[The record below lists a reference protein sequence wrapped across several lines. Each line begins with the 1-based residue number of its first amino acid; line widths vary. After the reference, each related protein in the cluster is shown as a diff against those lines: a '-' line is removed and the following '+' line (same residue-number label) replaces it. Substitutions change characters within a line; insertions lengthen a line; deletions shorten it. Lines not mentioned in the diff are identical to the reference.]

1 MLMIYHK
8 NCNVI
13 VNLYRR
19 GLKGGVAMSENLRF
33 SVEESVWFQKGQEV
47 SELISISLDPDIVI
61 QEHDHYVSIRG
72 ALQLTGEYRIDEN
85 HPEEEERDFTSVRL
99 VNEVITR
106 EDGVSEL
113 NHRFP
118 VDITIPQDRV
128 QSLDDVYVSIET
140 FDYEIPKRG
149 CLQIIAD
156 LAISGIQGVT
166 QAPKKDAVQETIKQE
181 VQAPVVAEQEAEE
194 ELELVRS
201 LPPEEESEV
210 EAQAVSEQVEEE
222 KPQEQ
227 VEVVLQKQDEVV
239 LHREAQE
246 KFQSEAQEEI
256 QTEVR
261 EAVQEEVQ
269 SENQKEVQA
278 EAREEAQVEKQAE
291 VIAVNEQQNE
301 EEDAD
306 LFVPFEVEA
315 RKEAYQEHEVHEEE
329 EVVDVVEAIEEE
341 EVHAVLTP
349 SIEVKARHD
358 NQLSFGSDNPNKK
371 SSTAVQDK
379 DAVKEQREEKTDEPS
394 KRSENDLLLTKIF
407 GRDEVDDHT
416 TMKICI
422 VQHGDTLEKI
432 SERYDISVQQLVRVN
447 SLNTDSVSE
456 GQLLYIPVQANS

>member
-1 MLMIYHK
+1 
-8 NCNVI
+8 
-13 VNLYRR
+13 
-19 GLKGGVAMSENLRF
+19 MSENLRF

-61 QEHDHYVSIRG
+61 QEHDQYVSIRG

-85 HPEEEERDFTSVRL
+85 HSEEEERDFASVRL

-106 EDGVSEL
+106 EDGISEL

-166 QAPKKDAVQETIKQE
+166 QAPKEEAVQETVKQE
-181 VQAPVVAEQEAEE
+181 VQAPVVAEQEAVE

-201 LPPEEESEV
+201 IPSEEEGEV
-210 EAQAVSEQVEEE
+210 EVQAVSEQVEEE

-227 VEVVLQKQDEVV
+227 VEVVLQEKDEVV

-246 KFQSEAQEEI
+246 EE
-256 QTEVR
+256 
-261 EAVQEEVQ
+261 
-269 SENQKEVQA
+269 
-278 EAREEAQVEKQAE
+278 QAE
-291 VIAVNEQQNE
+291 VIAVNEQQDE
-301 EEDAD
+301 EEDAE

-315 RKEAYQEHEVHEEE
+315 RKEVYQEHE
-329 EVVDVVEAIEEE
+329 EVDEVDVVEAIEEE

-371 SSTAVQDK
+371 SSTAVQEK
-379 DAVKEQREEKTDEPS
+379 EAVKDQREEKTDEPS

-422 VQHGDTLEKI
+422 VQHGDSLEKI

>member
-61 QEHDHYVSIRG
+61 QEHDQYVSIRG

-85 HPEEEERDFTSVRL
+85 HSEEEERDFASVRL

-106 EDGVSEL
+106 EDGISEL

-166 QAPKKDAVQETIKQE
+166 QAPKEEAVQETVKQE
-181 VQAPVVAEQEAEE
+181 VQAPVVAEQEAVE

-201 LPPEEESEV
+201 IPPEEEEEV
-210 EAQAVSEQVEEE
+210 EVQAVSEQVEEE

-227 VEVVLQKQDEVV
+227 VEVVLQEKDEVV

-246 KFQSEAQEEI
+246 EE
-256 QTEVR
+256 
-261 EAVQEEVQ
+261 
-269 SENQKEVQA
+269 QKE
-278 EAREEAQVEKQAE
+278 EQAE
-291 VIAVNEQQNE
+291 VIAVSEQQDE

-315 RKEAYQEHEVHEEE
+315 RKEVYQEHEEQE
-329 EVVDVVEAIEEE
+329 EVEVVEAIEEE

-371 SSTAVQDK
+371 SSTAVQEKEAAK
-379 DAVKEQREEKTDEPS
+379 DQREEKTDEPS

-422 VQHGDTLEKI
+422 VQHGDSLEKI

>member
-1 MLMIYHK
+1 MIYHK

-61 QEHDHYVSIRG
+61 QEHDQYVSIRG

-85 HPEEEERDFTSVRL
+85 HSEEEERDFTSVRL

-166 QAPKKDAVQETIKQE
+166 QAPKEDAVQETIKQE
-181 VQAPVVAEQEAEE
+181 MQAPVVAEQEAEE

-201 LPPEEESEV
+201 IPPEEEIEV
-210 EAQAVSEQVEEE
+210 EVQAVSEQVEEE
-222 KPQEQ
+222 KTQEQ
-227 VEVVLQKQDEVV
+227 VEVVLQEKDEVV

-246 KFQSEAQEEI
+246 KVQVEAQDDIKSEAKDD
-256 QTEVR
+256 
-261 EAVQEEVQ
+261 VQV
-269 SENQKEVQA
+269 
-278 EAREEAQVEKQAE
+278 EAREEAQVEKQPE

-301 EEDAD
+301 EEDTD

-371 SSTAVQDK
+371 NSTAVQEK
-379 DAVKEQREEKTDEPS
+379 DAAKEQREEKIDEPS

>member
-1 MLMIYHK
+1 MIYHK

-61 QEHDHYVSIRG
+61 QEHDQYVSIRG

-85 HPEEEERDFTSVRL
+85 HSEEEERDFTSVRL

-166 QAPKKDAVQETIKQE
+166 QAPKEDAVQETIKQE
-181 VQAPVVAEQEAEE
+181 MQAPVVAEQEAEE

-201 LPPEEESEV
+201 IPPEEEIEV
-210 EAQAVSEQVEEE
+210 EVQAVSEQVEEE
-222 KPQEQ
+222 KTQEQ
-227 VEVVLQKQDEVV
+227 VEVVLQEKDEVV

-246 KFQSEAQEEI
+246 KVQVEAQDDI
-256 QTEVR
+256 KL
-261 EAVQEEVQ
+261 EANDDVQV
-269 SENQKEVQA
+269 
-278 EAREEAQVEKQAE
+278 EAREEAQVEKQPE

-301 EEDAD
+301 EEDTD

-371 SSTAVQDK
+371 NSTAVQEK
-379 DAVKEQREEKTDEPS
+379 DAAKEQREEKIDEPS

>member
-61 QEHDHYVSIRG
+61 QEHDQYVSIRG

-85 HPEEEERDFTSVRL
+85 HSEEEERDFTSVRL

-166 QAPKKDAVQETIKQE
+166 QAPKEDAVQETIKQE

-201 LPPEEESEV
+201 IPPEEETEV
-210 EAQAVSEQVEEE
+210 EVQAVSEQVEEE
-222 KPQEQ
+222 KTQEQ
-227 VEVVLQKQDEVV
+227 VEVVLQEKDEVV

-246 KFQSEAQEEI
+246 KVQVEAQDDIKSEAKDD
-256 QTEVR
+256 
-261 EAVQEEVQ
+261 VQV
-269 SENQKEVQA
+269 
-278 EAREEAQVEKQAE
+278 EAREEAQVEKQPE

-301 EEDAD
+301 EEDTD

-341 EVHAVLTP
+341 VHAVLTP

-371 SSTAVQDK
+371 NSTAVQEK
-379 DAVKEQREEKTDEPS
+379 DAVKEQREEKIDEPS

>member
-1 MLMIYHK
+1 MIYHK

-61 QEHDHYVSIRG
+61 QEHDQYVSIRG

-85 HPEEEERDFTSVRL
+85 HSEKKERDFTSVRL

-166 QAPKKDAVQETIKQE
+166 QAPKEDAVQETIKQE

-194 ELELVRS
+194 GLELVRS
-201 LPPEEESEV
+201 IPPEEETEV
-210 EAQAVSEQVEEE
+210 EVQAVSEQVEEE
-222 KPQEQ
+222 KTQEQ
-227 VEVVLQKQDEVV
+227 VEVVLQEKDEVV

-246 KFQSEAQEEI
+246 KVQVEAQDDIKSEAKDD
-256 QTEVR
+256 
-261 EAVQEEVQ
+261 VQV
-269 SENQKEVQA
+269 
-278 EAREEAQVEKQAE
+278 EAREEAQVEKQPE

-301 EEDAD
+301 EEDTD

-341 EVHAVLTP
+341 VHAVLTP

-371 SSTAVQDK
+371 NSTAVQEK
-379 DAVKEQREEKTDEPS
+379 DAVKEQREEKIDEPS

>member
-1 MLMIYHK
+1 
-8 NCNVI
+8 
-13 VNLYRR
+13 
-19 GLKGGVAMSENLRF
+19 MSENLRF

-61 QEHDHYVSIRG
+61 QEHDQYVSIRG

-85 HPEEEERDFTSVRL
+85 HSEEEERDFTSVRL

-166 QAPKKDAVQETIKQE
+166 QAPKEDAVQETIKQE

-201 LPPEEESEV
+201 IPPEEETEV
-210 EAQAVSEQVEEE
+210 EVQAVSEQVEEE
-222 KPQEQ
+222 KTQEQ
-227 VEVVLQKQDEVV
+227 VEVVLQEKDEVV

-246 KFQSEAQEEI
+246 KVQVEAQDDIKSEAKDD
-256 QTEVR
+256 
-261 EAVQEEVQ
+261 VQV
-269 SENQKEVQA
+269 
-278 EAREEAQVEKQAE
+278 EAREEAQVEKQPE

-301 EEDAD
+301 EEDTD

-371 SSTAVQDK
+371 NSTAVQEK
-379 DAVKEQREEKTDEPS
+379 DAVKEQREEKIDEPS

>member
-1 MLMIYHK
+1 
-8 NCNVI
+8 
-13 VNLYRR
+13 
-19 GLKGGVAMSENLRF
+19 MSENLRF

-61 QEHDHYVSIRG
+61 QEHDQYVSIRG

-85 HPEEEERDFTSVRL
+85 HSEEEERDFASVRL

-106 EDGVSEL
+106 EDGISEL

-166 QAPKKDAVQETIKQE
+166 QAPKEEAVQETVKQE
-181 VQAPVVAEQEAEE
+181 VQAPVVAEQEAVE

-201 LPPEEESEV
+201 IPPEEEEEV
-210 EAQAVSEQVEEE
+210 EVQAVSEQVEEE

-227 VEVVLQKQDEVV
+227 VEVVLQEKDEVV

-246 KFQSEAQEEI
+246 EE
-256 QTEVR
+256 
-261 EAVQEEVQ
+261 
-269 SENQKEVQA
+269 QKE
-278 EAREEAQVEKQAE
+278 EQAE
-291 VIAVNEQQNE
+291 VIAVSEQQDE

-315 RKEAYQEHEVHEEE
+315 RKEVYQEHEEQE
-329 EVVDVVEAIEEE
+329 EVEVVEAIEEE

-371 SSTAVQDK
+371 SSTAVQEKEAAK
-379 DAVKEQREEKTDEPS
+379 DQREEKTDEPS

-422 VQHGDTLEKI
+422 VQHGDSLEKI

>member
-1 MLMIYHK
+1 
-8 NCNVI
+8 
-13 VNLYRR
+13 
-19 GLKGGVAMSENLRF
+19 MSENLRF

-61 QEHDHYVSIRG
+61 QEHDQYVSIRG

-85 HPEEEERDFTSVRL
+85 HSEEEERDFASVRL

-106 EDGVSEL
+106 EDGISEL

-166 QAPKKDAVQETIKQE
+166 QAPKEDAVQETVKQE

-201 LPPEEESEV
+201 IPPEEVEV
-210 EAQAVSEQVEEE
+210 EVQVVSEQVEEE

-227 VEVVLQKQDEVV
+227 VEVVLQEKDEVV

-246 KFQSEAQEEI
+246 EEQI
-256 QTEVR
+256 
-261 EAVQEEVQ
+261 EE
-269 SENQKEVQA
+269 
-278 EAREEAQVEKQAE
+278 QAE
-291 VIAVNEQQNE
+291 VIAVSEQQDE

-315 RKEAYQEHEVHEEE
+315 RKEVYLEQEEPEEE
-329 EVVDVVEAIEEE
+329 EEVDVVEAIEEE

-371 SSTAVQDK
+371 SSTAVQEKEAGK
-379 DAVKEQREEKTDEPS
+379 DQREEKTDEPS

-422 VQHGDTLEKI
+422 VQHGDSLEKI

>member
-85 HPEEEERDFTSVRL
+85 HSEEEERDFASVRL

-106 EDGVSEL
+106 EDGISEL

-166 QAPKKDAVQETIKQE
+166 QAPKEEAVQETVKQE
-181 VQAPVVAEQEAEE
+181 VQTPVVAEQEAVE

-201 LPPEEESEV
+201 IPPEEEGEV
-210 EAQAVSEQVEEE
+210 EVQAVSEQVAEE

-227 VEVVLQKQDEVV
+227 VEVVLQEKDEVV

-246 KFQSEAQEEI
+246 EE
-256 QTEVR
+256 
-261 EAVQEEVQ
+261 
-269 SENQKEVQA
+269 
-278 EAREEAQVEKQAE
+278 QAE
-291 VIAVNEQQNE
+291 VIAVNEQQDE

-315 RKEAYQEHEVHEEE
+315 RKEVYQEHEEEE
-329 EVVDVVEAIEEE
+329 EVDVVEAIEEE

-371 SSTAVQDK
+371 SSTAVQEKETVK
-379 DAVKEQREEKTDEPS
+379 DQREEKTDEPS

-422 VQHGDTLEKI
+422 VQHGDSLEKI

>member
-1 MLMIYHK
+1 MLMNYHK

-47 SELISISLDPDIVI
+47 SDLISISLDPDIVI
-61 QEHDHYVSIRG
+61 QEHDQYVSIRG

-85 HPEEEERDFTSVRL
+85 HSEEEERDLASVRL

-106 EDGVSEL
+106 EDGISEL

-166 QAPKKDAVQETIKQE
+166 QAPKEEADKETVKQE
-181 VQAPVVAEQEAEE
+181 VQAPVVAEQEAVE

-201 LPPEEESEV
+201 IPPEEEGEV
-210 EAQAVSEQVEEE
+210 EVQAVSEQIEEE

-227 VEVVLQKQDEVV
+227 VEVVLQEKDEVV

-246 KFQSEAQEEI
+246 EE
-256 QTEVR
+256 
-261 EAVQEEVQ
+261 
-269 SENQKEVQA
+269 
-278 EAREEAQVEKQAE
+278 QAE
-291 VIAVNEQQNE
+291 VIAVSEQQDE

-315 RKEAYQEHEVHEEE
+315 RKEVYQEHEEEKK
-329 EVVDVVEAIEEE
+329 VDVVEAIEEE

-371 SSTAVQDK
+371 SSTAVQEK
-379 DAVKEQREEKTDEPS
+379 EAVKDQREEKTDESS

-422 VQHGDTLEKI
+422 VQHGDSLEKI

>member
-1 MLMIYHK
+1 MIYHK

-61 QEHDHYVSIRG
+61 QEHDQYVSIRG

-85 HPEEEERDFTSVRL
+85 HSEEEERDFTSVRL

-166 QAPKKDAVQETIKQE
+166 QAPKEDAVQETIKQE
-181 VQAPVVAEQEAEE
+181 MQAPVVAEQEAEE

-201 LPPEEESEV
+201 IPPEEEIEV
-210 EAQAVSEQVEEE
+210 EVQAVSEQVEEE
-222 KPQEQ
+222 KTQEQ
-227 VEVVLQKQDEVV
+227 VEVVLQEKDEVV

-246 KFQSEAQEEI
+246 KVQVEAQDDI
-256 QTEVR
+256 KL
-261 EAVQEEVQ
+261 EANDDVQV
-269 SENQKEVQA
+269 
-278 EAREEAQVEKQAE
+278 EAREEAQVEKQPE

-301 EEDAD
+301 EEDTD

-371 SSTAVQDK
+371 NSTAVQEK
-379 DAVKEQREEKTDEPS
+379 DAVKEQREEKIDEPS

>member
-61 QEHDHYVSIRG
+61 QEHDQYVSIRG

-85 HPEEEERDFTSVRL
+85 HSEEEERDFASVRL

-106 EDGVSEL
+106 EDGISEL

-166 QAPKKDAVQETIKQE
+166 QAPKEEAVQETVKQE
-181 VQAPVVAEQEAEE
+181 VQAPVVAEQEAVE

-201 LPPEEESEV
+201 IPSEEEGEV
-210 EAQAVSEQVEEE
+210 EVQAVSEQVEEE

-227 VEVVLQKQDEVV
+227 VEVVLQEKDEVV

-246 KFQSEAQEEI
+246 EE
-256 QTEVR
+256 
-261 EAVQEEVQ
+261 
-269 SENQKEVQA
+269 
-278 EAREEAQVEKQAE
+278 QAE
-291 VIAVNEQQNE
+291 VIAVNEQQDE
-301 EEDAD
+301 EEDAE

-315 RKEAYQEHEVHEEE
+315 RKEVYQEHE
-329 EVVDVVEAIEEE
+329 EVDEVDVVEAIEEE

-371 SSTAVQDK
+371 SSTAVQEK
-379 DAVKEQREEKTDEPS
+379 EAVKDQREEKTDEPS

-422 VQHGDTLEKI
+422 VQHGDSLEKI

>member
-1 MLMIYHK
+1 MIYHK

-61 QEHDHYVSIRG
+61 QEHDQYVSIRG

-85 HPEEEERDFTSVRL
+85 HSEEEERDFASVRL

-106 EDGVSEL
+106 EDGISEL

-166 QAPKKDAVQETIKQE
+166 QAPKEDAVQETVKQE

-201 LPPEEESEV
+201 IPPEEVEV
-210 EAQAVSEQVEEE
+210 EVQVVSEQVEEE

-227 VEVVLQKQDEVV
+227 VEVVLQEKDEVV

-246 KFQSEAQEEI
+246 EE
-256 QTEVR
+256 
-261 EAVQEEVQ
+261 
-269 SENQKEVQA
+269 QKE
-278 EAREEAQVEKQAE
+278 ERAE
-291 VIAVNEQQNE
+291 VIAVSEQQDE

-315 RKEAYQEHEVHEEE
+315 RKEVYLEQEEPEEE
-329 EVVDVVEAIEEE
+329 EEVDVVEAIEEE

-371 SSTAVQDK
+371 SSTAVQEKEAGK
-379 DAVKEQREEKTDEPS
+379 DQREEKTDEPS

-422 VQHGDTLEKI
+422 VQHGDSLEKI

>member
-1 MLMIYHK
+1 
-8 NCNVI
+8 
-13 VNLYRR
+13 
-19 GLKGGVAMSENLRF
+19 MSENLRF

-61 QEHDHYVSIRG
+61 QEHDQYVSIRG

-85 HPEEEERDFTSVRL
+85 HSEEEERDFASVRL

-106 EDGVSEL
+106 EDGISEL

-166 QAPKKDAVQETIKQE
+166 QAPKGDAVQETEKQE

-201 LPPEEESEV
+201 IPPEEEGEV
-210 EAQAVSEQVEEE
+210 EVQAVSEQVEEE

-227 VEVVLQKQDEVV
+227 VVEVVLQEKDEVV
-239 LHREAQE
+239 LHREPQ
-246 KFQSEAQEEI
+246 QEAQE
-256 QTEVR
+256 Q
-261 EAVQEEVQ
+261 AQEE
-269 SENQKEVQA
+269 E
-278 EAREEAQVEKQAE
+278 QAE

-301 EEDAD
+301 EEDVD

-315 RKEAYQEHEVHEEE
+315 RKEVYQEHEELEAEEE
-329 EVVDVVEAIEEE
+329 VDVVEAIKEE

-371 SSTAVQDK
+371 SSTAVQEKEAGK
-379 DAVKEQREEKTDEPS
+379 DQREEKTDEPS

-422 VQHGDTLEKI
+422 VQNGDSLEKI

-456 GQLLYIPVQANS
+456 GQILYIPVQANS

>member
-61 QEHDHYVSIRG
+61 QEHDQYVSIRG

-85 HPEEEERDFTSVRL
+85 HSEKEERDFTSVRL

-166 QAPKKDAVQETIKQE
+166 QAPKEDAVQETIKQE

-201 LPPEEESEV
+201 IPPEEETEV
-210 EAQAVSEQVEEE
+210 EVQAVSEQVEEE
-222 KPQEQ
+222 KTQEQ
-227 VEVVLQKQDEVV
+227 VEVVLQEKDEVV

-246 KFQSEAQEEI
+246 KVQVEAQDDIKSEAKDD
-256 QTEVR
+256 
-261 EAVQEEVQ
+261 VQV
-269 SENQKEVQA
+269 
-278 EAREEAQVEKQAE
+278 EAREEAQVEKQPE

-301 EEDAD
+301 EEDTD

-341 EVHAVLTP
+341 VHAVLTP

-371 SSTAVQDK
+371 NSTAVQEK
-379 DAVKEQREEKTDEPS
+379 DAVKEQREEKIDEPS